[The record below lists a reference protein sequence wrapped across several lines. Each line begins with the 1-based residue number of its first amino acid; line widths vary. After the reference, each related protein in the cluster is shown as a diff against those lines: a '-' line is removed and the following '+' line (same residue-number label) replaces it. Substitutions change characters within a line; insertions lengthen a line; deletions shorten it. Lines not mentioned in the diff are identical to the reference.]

1 MPENIYN
8 SDFAKYLPQPLTHD
22 PKIIAL
28 AKSVSVHLLQVSSSI
43 EAVLIYSRIDELPE
57 GLLDILAYDLH
68 CDWYDYQYPLE
79 TKRKI
84 LKNSIKIHRKL
95 GTKYAVEKALTDVY
109 STAKVTEWFEYEGR
123 PFCFKVTVNVS
134 QTGID
139 EKTTQEIEAKMKFY
153 KNVRS
158 HCDGIFYS
166 MNAPPASV
174 TVGAQF
180 LFGGNLKVKP
190 LLKEHVAARGEEKLL
205 SELRLGAILSVKRK
219 SDNLNEA
226 KEA

>member
-57 GLLDILAYDLH
+57 DLLDILAYDLH

-84 LKNSIKIHRKL
+84 L
-95 GTKYAVEKALTDVY
+95 
-109 STAKVTEWFEYEGR
+109 
-123 PFCFKVTVNVS
+123 
-134 QTGID
+134 
-139 EKTTQEIEAKMKFY
+139 
-153 KNVRS
+153 
-158 HCDGIFYS
+158 
-166 MNAPPASV
+166 
-174 TVGAQF
+174 
-180 LFGGNLKVKP
+180 
-190 LLKEHVAARGEEKLL
+190 
-205 SELRLGAILSVKRK
+205 
-219 SDNLNEA
+219 
-226 KEA
+226 